1 MQHIIDELNR
11 SASTRISHLLRIHRN
26 LIELMNFHYYSS
38 MVYDSD
44 LYEVLE
50 FNSLLNY
57 KWGSEVLGT
66 KTIELI
72 KLFNQEWKKYRTLIP
87 QSDDGV
93 FCSLD
98 PGWHKL
104 FKKQLLPAL
113 ESMEADFDA
122 NHIEYNS
129 YKKDYN
135 PDARPGKQDILERGR
150 TLYGLLLKH
159 NVKEV
164 KFRIERN
171 IGLLSQP
178 KTIILSEQEMLLH
191 LKKVSFR
198 SHESYSIVVDAM
210 RLKKLY
216 EYFPSITDGTMARL
230 RLDYLD
236 DEWRR
241 YIQFRPYGIDGVFV
255 WYDDLWKQEIEGFV
269 KPCVKEIEDHCNRN
283 DISFN
288 YDFEIKEYEKP
299 EDNEIVERGNYIYG
313 LLLREGIV
321 TKSYLK

>member
-1 MQHIIDELNR
+1 MLNHLHFSLVNLTYYNSNSWAAEESLIEDWNFYGMLNKEWGTDIIADHTIDKLNKFRKKWIDYKNSVNYAGDTVFMFIDENWK
-11 SASTRISHLLRIHRN
+11 HL
-26 LIELMNFHYYSS
+26 
-38 MVYDSD
+38 V
-44 LYEVLE
+44 
-50 FNSLLNY
+50 
-57 KWGSEVLGT
+57 
-66 KTIELI
+66 
-72 KLFNQEWKKYRTLIP
+72 QKYLCPT
-87 QSDDGV
+87 
-93 FCSLD
+93 
-98 PGWHKL
+98 
-104 FKKQLLPAL
+104 L

-135 PDARPGKQDILERGR
+135 PDARPSKQNILERGR

-178 KTIILSEQEMLLH
+178 KSIILSEQEMLFH

-269 KPCVKEIEDHCNRN
+269 KPCVKEIEDHFNRN